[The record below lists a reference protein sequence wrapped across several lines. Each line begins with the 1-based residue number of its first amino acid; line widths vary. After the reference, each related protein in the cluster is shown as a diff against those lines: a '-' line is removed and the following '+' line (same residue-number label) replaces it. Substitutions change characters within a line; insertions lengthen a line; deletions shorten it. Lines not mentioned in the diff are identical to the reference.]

1 MRLGLE
7 ILLAWTSAAT
17 ETPWATAILES
28 VSPGLMTY
36 VVALVGG
43 LVLGGGAGAGGEFVG
58 PPVLPDG
65 SAPGITRVWP
75 AKMRFGLTMLFAAA
89 MADTETPKRLAIED
103 KVSPGWIT

>member
-17 ETPWATAILES
+17 ETPLATAILES

-36 VVALVGG
+36 VVVLVGG

-75 AKMRFGLTMLFAAA
+75 AKMRFGLTMLLAAA

-103 KVSPGWIT
+103 KVSPDWIT